1 MKFIAILELLLGFVL
16 AQNPGL
22 RVAITSKG
30 LAYSEFSHFF
40 FLLKAYRFFFF
51 FFFFF
56 CCFMSFTV
64 LVLNISIHICFF
76 WGGGEGLNAT
86 TRNKYIQPVLTY
98 YTCIIG

>member
-40 FLLKAYRFFFF
+40 SSECIIISFFFGRF
-51 FFFFF
+51 K
-56 CCFMSFTV
+56 SFIV
-64 LVLNISIHICFF
+64 LVLNISIHICF
-76 WGGGEGLNAT
+76 GG
-86 TRNKYIQPVLTY
+86 RV
-98 YTCIIG
+98 